1 MIVKWEEII
10 PFNHRLEEIN
20 MAKHS
25 KRYQEASKKI
35 ERDKLYKPGEALE
48 LVKETSTANFD
59 ESVELA
65 VNLGVNPKHAD
76 QNIRGTVVLPHGTGQ
91 EIKVIVF
98 AKGEK
103 IKEAEEAGADEVGG
117 EELAEKIEGGWLDF
131 DLAVAT
137 PDMMSVV
144 GKLGRILGPKGL
156 MPNPKAGTVTF
167 ELEKAI
173 EEFKAGKLEYRVD
186 KNGVIHLPIGKVSF
200 PVDELKENMLK
211 IMDVLVKERPAA
223 ARGKYLRT
231 VSVSSTM
238 GPGIKVDPAEIMT
251 LIGR

>member
-1 MIVKWEEII
+1 
-10 PFNHRLEEIN
+10 

-25 KRYQEASKKI
+25 KRYDEAREKI
-35 ERDKLYKPGEALE
+35 DRDKLYDPEKALE
-48 LVKETSTANFD
+48 IVKEVSTANFD
-59 ESVELA
+59 ESIELA

-91 EIKVIVF
+91 EVKVIVF

-117 EELAEKIEGGWLDF
+117 EELAEKIEDGWLDF
-131 DLAVAT
+131 DLAIAT
-137 PDMMSVV
+137 PDMMSVA

-173 EEFKAGKLEYRVD
+173 KEFKAGKLEYRVD
-186 KNGVIHLPIGKVSF
+186 KNGIIHLPIGKVSF
-200 PVDELKENMLK
+200 AVDELKDNLMK
-211 IMDVLVKERPAA
+211 IMDILVRERPAA
-223 ARGKYLRT
+223 AKGKYLQSVT
-231 VSVSSTM
+231 VTSTM
-238 GPGIKVDPAEIMT
+238 GPGIKIDPSVVMNMLE
-251 LIGR
+251 R

>member
-1 MIVKWEEII
+1 
-10 PFNHRLEEIN
+10 
-20 MAKHS
+20 MAKRS
-25 KRYQEASKKI
+25 KRYKEMI
-35 ERDKLYKPGEALE
+35 DKFDKETLYNPEEALDT
-48 LVKETSTANFD
+48 VKNLSSANFD

-65 VNLGVNPKHAD
+65 ANLGVNPKHAD
-76 QNIRGTVVLPHGTGQ
+76 QNIRGTVVLPNGTGQ

-103 IKEAEEAGADEVGG
+103 VKEAEEAGADVVGG
-117 EELAEKIEGGWLDF
+117 EELAEKIEDGWLDF

-173 EEFKAGKLEYRVD
+173 KEFKAGKLEYRVD
-186 KNGVIHLPIGKVSF
+186 KNGVLHLPIGKVSF
-200 PVDELKENMLK
+200 STEELMENFKK
-211 IMDVLVKERPAA
+211 IMDTIVRERPAA
-223 ARGKYLRT
+223 AKGKYLQSVT
-231 VSVSSTM
+231 VTSTM
-238 GPGIKVDPAEIMT
+238 GPGVKIDPSDVMNM
-251 LIGR
+251 LDR

>member
-1 MIVKWEEII
+1 
-10 PFNHRLEEIN
+10 

-25 KRYQEASKKI
+25 KRYNEAREKVD
-35 ERDKLYKPGEALE
+35 RDKLYDPVKALE
-48 LVKETSTANFD
+48 IVKEVSSANFD

-76 QNIRGTVVLPHGTGQ
+76 QNIRGTVVLPSGTGQ
-91 EIKVIVF
+91 EVKVVVF

-103 IKEAEEAGADEVGG
+103 ITEAEEAGADEVGG
-117 EELAEKIEGGWLDF
+117 EELAEKIENGWLDF
-131 DLAVAT
+131 DLAIAT

-167 ELEKAI
+167 ELKKAI
-173 EEFKAGKLEYRVD
+173 KEFKAGKLEYRVD
-186 KNGVIHLPIGKVSF
+186 KNGVIHLPIGKISF
-200 PVDELKENMLK
+200 TLDELKENLMK
-211 IMDVLVKERPAA
+211 IMEVLMQERPAA
-223 ARGKYLRT
+223 AKGRYLRT
-231 VSVSSTM
+231 INLSSTM
-238 GPGIKVDPAEIMT
+238 GPGIKIDPSGVMT